1 MDYLE
6 YNNQKTT
13 KINAYNNNNI
23 IFTSKQN
30 YSKQNA
36 YTQYLIPESKNNIK
50 TSFVQ
55 NNQFFHEISHKNN
68 DFQIKENPKM
78 IKFLTEYYSYPFK
91 NLNSKNQN
99 KNKNSNFKN
108 NNNQKQK
115 EYSLNQNPNS
125 KYINYSPQKRY
136 TFNYKEKNE
145 FNNPN
150 RIQPNATQINIYN
163 NNINNN
169 TFLLNQKNK
178 NKINNQQ
185 EKALL
190 LSKLN
195 SSKSTYNFC
204 KEDILIEYNNVP
216 IIEQK
221 QNKKSNINK
230 NSIKG
235 NFYSFKNSSLN
246 KINAMNNFS
255 YENNDNNSI
264 FENKNLKNVSYI
276 NNKTN
281 NDLGNS
287 FFDANVSNI
296 EEKCDFINIK
306 YNNNDYL
313 AKNKKWQFSRQ
324 KNYQNI
330 LDNNIYN
337 NINSYNNTYNIRDT
351 NENSQIN
358 NNIFDINDNN
368 NANISKSKINEK
380 IYKIKKANTELFHN
394 KNEIKN
400 NNNKLSNSNKSFYL
414 NKNEVE
420 KNNNSSN
427 LKRIKNYINK
437 SKKDIFQNKEYNNI
451 INIGNQK
458 IKKRISPEPNNKIYS
473 NEYKINL
480 DKSKTSKNSINNNII
495 FHEINDT
502 KSIIN
507 KRNNNIPNN
516 SFKYN
521 LLTDKNINNTNFY
534 NYKDSRNNSYM
545 NYENNES
552 NANNKSNLNN
562 KINNNYPNKQN
573 NKNICFE
580 LKNNTSRLDNS
591 RLETQNLILLSDY
604 TSNKGFNSNIYGY
617 KSSKNIS
624 YIKKSNNQFSQKG
637 QTSASNGLNILQK
650 INNKK
655 NNINIILENNNLKD
669 KKDININLKTEA
681 NFKNINRNET
691 NKSFADNKNKILNE
705 NSFSIL
711 KNTNINKNANNMPVK
726 LYLKKKDMIKNKD
739 IIKQYNENKENNKT
753 NNTNIKYKTKQINNI
768 FNTKMNIN
776 INNNINT
783 KTQNDNIINI
793 NNINSDTNILN
804 VKKNSINIC
813 REQKDNLDLINQTK
827 NINNSNYYNKGM
839 SQYSKINEKVNAQ
852 TMKNELSEKNKNFK
866 NIKFITSAINR
877 NINNSKAN
885 LMNLPSYIQMSV
897 NDIKDHNDRDKDK
910 KMDDNTKSQKNIL
923 YKGNIS
929 EANRNIKNMI
939 LNNSSQYLFN
949 YKNLETDSDY
959 VNSRKP
965 KINSNFFRDFV
976 ISAKNNLNNNY
987 EIKNSFDKNL
997 RNARNSNFSK
1007 DNITLYK
1014 PIKSP
1019 TLEHNINLI
1028 NFKEK
1033 IKIPLTPNLTQ
1044 VHSKKSKVIKNNSGI
1059 YVKPFAISSKSKSK
1073 QKKVKKTKSVL
1084 KIFKNNNSE
1093 RNTNQKRYT
1102 RNQAN
1107 LECYFKTSPLFFQK
1121 DDYFQSEFGSI
1132 KRGSTSLNTSHIT
1145 KYENSSSKTKENE
1158 FSFENNSTI
1167 INYIR
1172 EPYKKEYFFAYK
1184 IYKYY
1189 IKAPKI
1195 EQCYFCKNN
1204 IIKEEENKIF
1214 YEDNKNKM
1222 NNLRITFGINKSDK
1236 PIFIESKSDINN
1248 IENYNYNDIEESDLD
1263 IYKELQRKMKND
1275 SDEKSDSNR
1284 LSITNKEEVIYKTI
1298 QKLKAL
1304 NKNYNKNKNNNLIN
1318 ENDKKNIKYM
1328 NLQNGIQILDN
1339 LALKKGLLKNE
1350 TNSINN
1356 LIAKEGNCKKDD
1368 KISLI
1373 ANKLNDIFNSR
1384 KGKEINEKENINE
1397 KNKNKKNKE
1406 KNKYSKSVNKDIIK
1420 GISKIQNVFGKNN
1433 INTVGNKSNEESKL
1447 DTLENDFG
1455 YNDEQKQKIRTYIPR
1470 KKNDLNITNDKIEIK
1485 KNSEDMKK
1493 NEEKINNNKYQ
1504 ENDLI
1509 MNNST
1514 NKIIN
1519 SISNKNEIK
1528 FNNCSTPMKY
1538 NEEMIQDV
1546 QSLSNSDEDIIKNN
1560 INKISDSS
1568 NNSNKINEK
1577 DRSHNNS
1584 NESEDFDNY
1593 LKIIKKNKSN
1603 NILKGDITF
1612 LLNIISVGNY
1622 SIVLKQLI
1630 QIILYNINK
1639 SKEKNTILNKSLK
1652 SNEDIIYNE
1661 HLFINLIFKQITK
1674 GIKYLSLY
1682 AKLCSDL
1689 NENILNDLSEQK
1701 NIKNNKE
1708 RNLKLIITD
1717 EYIKFLNNLKQEE
1730 ISALNQKE
1738 NYDTYLFK
1746 NKVVGF
1752 INFVFE
1758 LINVEILKQQFG
1770 FYIIEQLDKIFNKD
1784 DYKDI
1789 FDYSIKIIYLEGIIE
1804 LCNKLGKLYN
1814 EKENQKLSQNLNNYI
1829 QKNLSILIDNKYD
1842 IPSNLKY
1849 KIMNLISKKEKQ
1861 WKDTIYDINENEEK
1875 IKNIPEIKFN
1885 LQNNII
1891 LNESLTQSNKKK
1903 EQNINELN
1911 KALIEE
1917 DIINY
1922 ISYFTEENNK
1932 GKINIKTEVDKSYN
1946 WKVIDEL
1953 VNNKNFGLESLI
1965 KYFISICSS
1974 FNFDE
1979 NKLFLCND
1987 YIKNIIEFYANN
1999 LPKKSV
2005 ESLQNEMIKTFS
2017 NIDHIVE
2024 QNNDMYKILG
2034 NLLFILIDNKLFQ
2047 IKFFNH
2053 YLKLD
2058 KKAQIN
2064 LAIIT
2069 KYCIISSGKFTK
2081 KYLNDFKQT
2090 KLFIN
2095 NEIFEKYVN
2104 ESMKDLLYYIK

>member
-910 KMDDNTKSQKNIL
+910 KMDDNIKSQKNIL

-1084 KIFKNNNSE
+1084 KYLK
-1093 RNTNQKRYT
+1093 
-1102 RNQAN
+1102 
-1107 LECYFKTSPLFFQK
+1107 
-1121 DDYFQSEFGSI
+1121 
-1132 KRGSTSLNTSHIT
+1132 
-1145 KYENSSSKTKENE
+1145 
-1158 FSFENNSTI
+1158 TI
-1167 INYIR
+1167 ILKEIQIKKDIR
-1172 EPYKKEYFFAYK
+1172 E
-1184 IYKYY
+1184 I
-1189 IKAPKI
+1189 
-1195 EQCYFCKNN
+1195 
-1204 IIKEEENKIF
+1204 
-1214 YEDNKNKM
+1214 
-1222 NNLRITFGINKSDK
+1222 R
-1236 PIFIESKSDINN
+1236 
-1248 IENYNYNDIEESDLD
+1248 
-1263 IYKELQRKMKND
+1263 
-1275 SDEKSDSNR
+1275 
-1284 LSITNKEEVIYKTI
+1284 
-1298 QKLKAL
+1298 
-1304 NKNYNKNKNNNLIN
+1304 
-1318 ENDKKNIKYM
+1318 
-1328 NLQNGIQILDN
+1328 QI
-1339 LALKKGLLKNE
+1339 
-1350 TNSINN
+1350 
-1356 LIAKEGNCKKDD
+1356 
-1368 KISLI
+1368 
-1373 ANKLNDIFNSR
+1373 
-1384 KGKEINEKENINE
+1384 
-1397 KNKNKKNKE
+1397 
-1406 KNKYSKSVNKDIIK
+1406 
-1420 GISKIQNVFGKNN
+1420 
-1433 INTVGNKSNEESKL
+1433 
-1447 DTLENDFG
+1447 
-1455 YNDEQKQKIRTYIPR
+1455 
-1470 KKNDLNITNDKIEIK
+1470 
-1485 KNSEDMKK
+1485 
-1493 NEEKINNNKYQ
+1493 
-1504 ENDLI
+1504 
-1509 MNNST
+1509 
-1514 NKIIN
+1514 
-1519 SISNKNEIK
+1519 
-1528 FNNCSTPMKY
+1528 
-1538 NEEMIQDV
+1538 
-1546 QSLSNSDEDIIKNN
+1546 
-1560 INKISDSS
+1560 
-1568 NNSNKINEK
+1568 
-1577 DRSHNNS
+1577 
-1584 NESEDFDNY
+1584 
-1593 LKIIKKNKSN
+1593 
-1603 NILKGDITF
+1603 
-1612 LLNIISVGNY
+1612 
-1622 SIVLKQLI
+1622 
-1630 QIILYNINK
+1630 
-1639 SKEKNTILNKSLK
+1639 
-1652 SNEDIIYNE
+1652 
-1661 HLFINLIFKQITK
+1661 
-1674 GIKYLSLY
+1674 
-1682 AKLCSDL
+1682 
-1689 NENILNDLSEQK
+1689 
-1701 NIKNNKE
+1701 
-1708 RNLKLIITD
+1708 
-1717 EYIKFLNNLKQEE
+1717 
-1730 ISALNQKE
+1730 
-1738 NYDTYLFK
+1738 
-1746 NKVVGF
+1746 
-1752 INFVFE
+1752 
-1758 LINVEILKQQFG
+1758 
-1770 FYIIEQLDKIFNKD
+1770 
-1784 DYKDI
+1784 
-1789 FDYSIKIIYLEGIIE
+1789 
-1804 LCNKLGKLYN
+1804 
-1814 EKENQKLSQNLNNYI
+1814 
-1829 QKNLSILIDNKYD
+1829 
-1842 IPSNLKY
+1842 
-1849 KIMNLISKKEKQ
+1849 
-1861 WKDTIYDINENEEK
+1861 
-1875 IKNIPEIKFN
+1875 
-1885 LQNNII
+1885 
-1891 LNESLTQSNKKK
+1891 
-1903 EQNINELN
+1903 
-1911 KALIEE
+1911 
-1917 DIINY
+1917 
-1922 ISYFTEENNK
+1922 
-1932 GKINIKTEVDKSYN
+1932 
-1946 WKVIDEL
+1946 
-1953 VNNKNFGLESLI
+1953 
-1965 KYFISICSS
+1965 
-1974 FNFDE
+1974 
-1979 NKLFLCND
+1979 
-1987 YIKNIIEFYANN
+1987 
-1999 LPKKSV
+1999 
-2005 ESLQNEMIKTFS
+2005 
-2017 NIDHIVE
+2017 
-2024 QNNDMYKILG
+2024 
-2034 NLLFILIDNKLFQ
+2034 
-2047 IKFFNH
+2047 
-2053 YLKLD
+2053 
-2058 KKAQIN
+2058 
-2064 LAIIT
+2064 
-2069 KYCIISSGKFTK
+2069 
-2081 KYLNDFKQT
+2081 
-2090 KLFIN
+2090 
-2095 NEIFEKYVN
+2095 
-2104 ESMKDLLYYIK
+2104 